1 MIHMDDTMKE
11 TVVKKNIFGGKLPVL
26 IGSFLCLLWT
36 AVILAFFAT
45 GSGNVAQS
53 GQTSAVD
60 YQITKRYDLYMNRT
74 ISDALDG
81 VLPIKKVY
89 WLSDYDLVAP
99 EPNQDCFGETDDPAS
114 LQWLLA
120 ESQELMDGQQTLFST
135 DLEISPKSKV
145 YYYLDE
151 TIMVITWKQLVD
163 GSMYTI
169 SEVKIADPSQLRRF
183 LADGEY
189 GSSKKYYPS
198 EMAPAVNAV
207 TALSGDYYAFRDMG
221 IVVYNGQ
228 VYRTEG
234 QRLDSCFIDTNGDMH
249 FVHVNEM
256 NDPAAIEAF
265 VKEKNIRF
273 SLAFGPVMVENGELC
288 DIPYYYRI
296 GEIDTK
302 NARAAFCQMG
312 ELHYLLVTVNA
323 EKPARRGQDVATF
336 AKYMHEMGC
345 INAYN
350 LDGGQTATLIMNDK
364 LISFT
369 KERMISDIIYF
380 ATAIPDG
387 A

>member
-1 MIHMDDTMKE
+1 MKDSVE
-11 TVVKKNIFGGKLPVL
+11 KKKIFGGKLPAY

-36 AVILAFFAT
+36 LAILAFFAT
-45 GSGNVAQS
+45 GSGNVAKS
-53 GQTSAVD
+53 GQTADMD

-81 VLPIKKVY
+81 VLPVKKVY

-99 EPNQDCFGETDDPAS
+99 EPNQECFGETDDPAS
-114 LQWLLA
+114 LQWLLD
-120 ESQELMDGQQTLFST
+120 ESKELMDGQETLFST

-183 LADGEY
+183 MADGEY
-189 GSSKKYYPS
+189 GSSKKYYTS

-249 FVHVNEM
+249 FVYANEM
-256 NDPAAIEAF
+256 NDPAAIEAY
-265 VKEKNIRF
+265 VKEKDIRF
-273 SLAFGPVMVENGELC
+273 SLAFGPAMVDNGKLC

-312 ELHYLLVTVNA
+312 QLHYLLVTVNA

-336 AKYMHEMGC
+336 AKYLYEMGC

-350 LDGGQTATLIMNDK
+350 LDGGQTATLVMNDK

>member
-1 MIHMDDTMKE
+1 MED
-11 TVVKKNIFGGKLPVL
+11 TVVNTNTFKGKLPVIL
-26 IGSFLCLLWT
+26 GSFLCLLWT
-36 AVILAFFAT
+36 IVILAVFAT
-45 GSGNVAQS
+45 GSSNVAQS
-53 GQTSAVD
+53 GQTSDMD
-60 YQITKRYDLYMNRT
+60 YQIAKRYDLYMNRT

-81 VLPIKKVY
+81 VLPVKKVY

-99 EPNQDCFGETDDPAS
+99 EPDPNSYGETGDPAS
-114 LQWLLA
+114 LQWLLDD
-120 ESQELMDGQQTLFST
+120 SKELMEGQETLFST
-135 DLEISPKSKV
+135 DLEISPNSKV

-151 TIMVITWKQLVD
+151 TILVITWKQLID

-189 GSSKKYYPS
+189 GSSKKYYTS

-228 VYRTEG
+228 VHRVEG
-234 QRLDSCFIDTNGDMH
+234 QRLDTCFVDTNGDMH
-249 FVHVNEM
+249 FVYAKEM
-256 NDPAAIEAF
+256 TDQAAVEAY
-265 VKEKNIRF
+265 VKENDIRF
-273 SLAFGPVMVENGELC
+273 SLAFGPVMIDNGQLC
-288 DIPYYYRI
+288 QIPNTYRI

-302 NARAAFCQMG
+302 NARAALCQMG
-312 ELHYLLVTVNA
+312 PLHYLLVTVNA

-336 AKYMHEMGC
+336 AKYLHEMGC
-345 INAYN
+345 VNAYN
-350 LDGGQTATLIMNDK
+350 LDGGQTATLIMNDQ

-369 KERMISDIIYF
+369 QERRISDIIYF
-380 ATAIPDG
+380 ATAVPDG

>member
-1 MIHMDDTMKE
+1 MEAYMEE
-11 TVVKKNIFGGKLPVL
+11 TVVKKKIMNGKLPDWV
-26 IGSFLCLLWT
+26 GSFLCLLLT
-36 AVILAFFAT
+36 IVILVGFAT
-45 GSGNVAQS
+45 GSANVVKQ
-53 GQTSAVD
+53 GQTAEMD

-74 ISDALDG
+74 ISDAVDG
-81 VLPIKKVY
+81 VLPVKKVY

-99 EPNQDCFGETDDPAS
+99 EPNPDCFGETEDPAS
-114 LQWLLA
+114 LQWLLDA
-120 ESQELMDGQQTLFST
+120 SEELMEGQETLFST
-135 DLEISPKSKV
+135 DLEISPGSKV
-145 YYYLDE
+145 CYYLDE
-151 TIMVITWKQLVD
+151 TILVITWKQLVD

-189 GSSKKYYPS
+189 GASKKYYPS

-221 IVVYNGQ
+221 IVVYNNQ
-228 VYRTEG
+228 VYRVEG
-234 QRLDSCFIDTNGDMH
+234 KKLDTCFVDSNGDMH
-249 FVHVNEM
+249 FAYAKEM
-256 NDPAAIEAF
+256 TDPKAVEAYVAEND
-265 VKEKNIRF
+265 IRF
-273 SLAFGPVMVENGELC
+273 SLAFGPVMVDDGQLC
-288 DIPYYYRI
+288 DIPNPYRI

-302 NARAAFCQMG
+302 NARAALCQMG
-312 ELHYLLVTVNA
+312 KLHYLLVTVNA
-323 EKPARRGQDVATF
+323 EKPARRGQDVKTF
-336 AKYMHEMGC
+336 AKTLHEMGC

-350 LDGGQTATLIMNDK
+350 LDGGQTATLVMNDT

>member
-1 MIHMDDTMKE
+1 MKE
-11 TVVKKNIFGGKLPVL
+11 IVEKNRKFVGQLRIILGSVV
-26 IGSFLCLLWT
+26 CLLWT
-36 AVILAFFAT
+36 VVILLLFVT
-45 GSGNVAQS
+45 GSGNVAKG
-53 GQTSAVD
+53 GQTAEID

-81 VLPIKKVY
+81 VLPVKKVY

-99 EPNQDCFGETDDPAS
+99 EPDPECYGETDDPAS
-114 LQWLLA
+114 LQWLLDEA
-120 ESQELMDGQQTLFST
+120 SELLDGQQTLFST
-135 DLEISPKSKV
+135 DIQINKGSKV

-151 TIMVITWKQLVD
+151 TILVITWKQLID
-163 GSMYTI
+163 GSMFTF
-169 SEVKIADPSQLRRF
+169 SEVKIADPSQLRRL

-189 GSSKKYYPS
+189 GSSKKYYTS

-228 VYRTEG
+228 VYRADGRE
-234 QRLDSCFIDTNGDMH
+234 LDTCFVDANGDMH
-249 FVHVNEM
+249 FAYAKEIK
-256 NDPAAIEAF
+256 DQAAAEAY
-265 VKEKNIRF
+265 VKEKDIRF
-273 SLAFGPVMVENGELC
+273 SLAFGPVMVENGQLC
-288 DIPYYYRI
+288 EIPDKYRI

-312 ELHYLLVTVNA
+312 PLHYMLVTVNA

-336 AKYMHEMGC
+336 AKYLHEMGC

-350 LDGGQTATLIMNDK
+350 LDGGQTATLVMNDT

-380 ATAIPDG
+380 ATAVPDG